1 MSLLAEETI
10 AWPGRSPCPSPR
22 PPRRARRRRLGT
34 RVRGAA
40 LARSGLPPARA
51 PLRPRE
57 SHRRERTV
65 RCRVFIHPKPALT
78 GPLGLAA
85 GSVGKVQLV
94 VGFGG
99 VEGGGAGGNKQLAPF
114 FFPREIEIY
123 LCY

>member
-1 MSLLAEETI
+1 M
-10 AWPGRSPCPSPR
+10 
-22 PPRRARRRRLGT
+22 
-34 RVRGAA
+34 
-40 LARSGLPPARA
+40 
-51 PLRPRE
+51 
-57 SHRRERTV
+57 
-65 RCRVFIHPKPALT
+65 FIHPKPALT